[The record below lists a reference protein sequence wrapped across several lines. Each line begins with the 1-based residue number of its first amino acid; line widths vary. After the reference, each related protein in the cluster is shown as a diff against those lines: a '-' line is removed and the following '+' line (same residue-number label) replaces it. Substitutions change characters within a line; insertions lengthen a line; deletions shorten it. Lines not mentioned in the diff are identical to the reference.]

1 MILGVI
7 KANVACG
14 FRWLCSFKWLLKGGG
29 FSALVANF
37 YAIDLLAWER

>member
-14 FRWLCSFKWLLKGGG
+14 FRWLCSFKWLLKV
-29 FSALVANF
+29 SDSPL
-37 YAIDLLAWER
+37 W